1 MAMKDRTKA
10 LAIPPAVKWE
20 VAERD
25 SIDNW
30 PCCVYCGR
38 PAPTDNPT
46 AYSCAHYIARSQG
59 GLGIVQN
66 ILTLCPACH
75 GEYDNTD
82 RRKRMRLYFKIYLKS
97 HHRGWREDQLVYK
110 KEGQP

>member
-1 MAMKDRTKA
+1 MKDRTKA
-10 LAIPPAVKWE
+10 LAIPPEVKWE

-66 ILTLCPACH
+66 ILTLCPECH
-75 GEYDNTD
+75 RDYDATD
-82 RRKRMRLYFKIYLKS
+82 QRRGMRLFFKIYLKS
-97 HHRGWREDQLVYK
+97 HYRGWREEKLVYK
-110 KEGQP
+110 KEGQR